1 MVRRRKRDLLIVTE
15 DTVSGEAGRELGFGA
30 EMANLSL
37 RPNSIVLTNAAP
49 SQLVAGRVHM
59 SHTVSMRI
67 YERLSQVY
75 DIGWRGF
82 AEQYVNLVGELLGE
96 YGITQARILDLAC
109 GTGILAISLASQGH
123 IVRGIDISPAM
134 VALAEAKS
142 VGIPNVSF
150 EVQDMTE
157 FVVPGR
163 FDLITCTFDSLNYI
177 LNGDGVKAML
187 SGVARS
193 LTKAGLF
200 VFDSNTSQHY
210 MNVGNGSRRMELGGY
225 SFIHTWRYDSMKKE
239 AITAFEFADGF
250 REIHRQRPYD
260 LSQLDPILKYVGLR
274 AVQTWSDFDR
284 SPYNARSLRLFCVAQ
299 IE

>member
-1 MVRRRKRDLLIVTE
+1 
-15 DTVSGEAGRELGFGA
+15 
-30 EMANLSL
+30 
-37 RPNSIVLTNAAP
+37 
-49 SQLVAGRVHM
+49 M

-75 DIGWRGF
+75 DIGWCRF
-82 AEQYVNLVGELLGE
+82 AEEYVNLVRQLLDE

-134 VALAEAKS
+134 VALAKSKS
-142 VGIPNVSF
+142 VGITNVSF

-157 FVVPGR
+157 FVVPGK

-177 LNGDGVKAML
+177 LNGDGVRAMF
-187 SGVARS
+187 SRVARS
-193 LTKAGLF
+193 LTKSGLF

-210 MNVGNGSRRMELGGY
+210 MNVGNGSRKTELGGH
-225 SFIHTWRYDSMKKE
+225 SFVHTWSYNSMKRE
-239 AITAFEFADGF
+239 AITEFEFADGS

-260 LSQLDPILKYVGLR
+260 LSQLDPILTDVGLS
-274 AVQTWSDFDR
+274 AVQTWSGFDR
-284 SPYNARSLRLFCVAQ
+284 SPYDAQSPRLFCVAQ
-299 IE
+299 KNA